1 MYDYLRIMLDSRLA
15 RLDERGASAVEYG
28 LLITGIAAV
37 IALVVY
43 AFGGMVTGLF
53 TNTCSSVASH
63 ASQGGA
69 C

>member
-1 MYDYLRIMLDSRLA
+1 MRDYLRILLDARLA

-37 IALVVY
+37 IALMVY

-53 TNTCSSVASH
+53 TNTCGSVASS
-63 ASQGGA
+63 AGQAGA